1 MPICVWASDFSSKSK
16 SDSIWF
22 LEDFVFG
29 RAGID
34 LEDYLHVFAHV
45 YIYICIPQ
53 DFWLK

>member
-1 MPICVWASDFSSKSK
+1 M
-16 SDSIWF
+16 WF

-45 YIYICIPQ
+45 YIYMCTSCVLQ
-53 DFWLK
+53 KTFG

>member
-45 YIYICIPQ
+45 YIYIYAY
-53 DFWLK
+53 LKTFG